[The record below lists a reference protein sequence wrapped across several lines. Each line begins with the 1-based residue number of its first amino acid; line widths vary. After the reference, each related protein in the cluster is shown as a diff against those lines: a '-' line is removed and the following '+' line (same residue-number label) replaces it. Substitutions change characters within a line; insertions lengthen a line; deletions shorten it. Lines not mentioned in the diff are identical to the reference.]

1 MAAVPEVTELESMLN
16 HLEGVVHLAY
26 DATQALIDAD
36 PGKGKGKVQSA
47 EMDALVQVMRD
58 RRREL
63 GTIQEEATGCK
74 RKLCELYTRMAG
86 APM

>member
-16 HLEGVVHLAY
+16 HLEEVVHLAY

-36 PGKGKGKVQSA
+36 PGKGKGNTA
-47 EMDALVQVMRD
+47 EMDELVAVMRD
-58 RRREL
+58 TRRGL
-63 GTIQEEATGCK
+63 SNIQEEARGCE